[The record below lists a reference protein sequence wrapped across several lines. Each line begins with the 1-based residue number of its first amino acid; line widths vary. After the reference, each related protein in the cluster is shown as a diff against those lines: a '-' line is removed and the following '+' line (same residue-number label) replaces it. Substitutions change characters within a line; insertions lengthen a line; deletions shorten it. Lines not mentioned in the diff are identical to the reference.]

1 VILQAD
7 PGEAKALDDLLWTFS
22 ERSFVPHDLCLD
34 QEFDAA
40 TPVHIGLDAATLPAG
55 NLLVNLTDR
64 LPAGLERYARVAEIM
79 DADLERRRLGRERF
93 KSYRDDLKL
102 VLETHKLD
110 ETGS

>member
-1 VILQAD
+1 
-7 PGEAKALDDLLWTFS
+7 
-22 ERSFVPHDLCLD
+22 
-34 QEFDAA
+34 
-40 TPVHIGLDAATLPAG
+40 
-55 NLLVNLTDR
+55 LLVNLTDR